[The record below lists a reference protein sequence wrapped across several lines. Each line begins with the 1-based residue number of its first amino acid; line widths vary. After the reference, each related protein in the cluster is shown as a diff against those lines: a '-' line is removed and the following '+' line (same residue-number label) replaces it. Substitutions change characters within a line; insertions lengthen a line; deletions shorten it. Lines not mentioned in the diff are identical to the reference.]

1 MKDYALIIMK
11 PDALERG
18 LVETI
23 VKQFIDSGFQLEM
36 VGFKTVEAELI
47 LSHYQEVI
55 EKLGD
60 WFKTM
65 VLKDFVGKAM
75 IPIILS
81 QDSENAIAN
90 ARALTGATDPAGAAP
105 GTIRG
110 DYGQD
115 SMVAAN
121 DESRSC
127 FNLIHCSDSQEAF
140 ETEAK
145 LWFDPQIAR
154 LFMRQA

>member
-1 MKDYALIIMK
+1 MKEYALIIMK

-23 VKQFIDSGFQLEM
+23 VKQFIDKDFQVEM
-36 VGFKTVEAELI
+36 VGFKTVEENLI

-60 WFKTM
+60 WFKAL
-65 VLKDFVGKAM
+65 VIKDFVGKGM
-75 IPIILS
+75 IPVILS
-81 QDSENAIAN
+81 QDSVAAIAN
-90 ARALTGATDPAGAAP
+90 ARALTGATDPAAAAK

-115 SMVAAN
+115 SMESAN
-121 DESRSC
+121 AQGRSC
-127 FNLIHCSDSQEAF
+127 FNLIHCSDSKEAF
-140 ETEAK
+140 ETEVK
-145 LWFDPQIAR
+145 LWFDPQIAKC
-154 LFMRQA
+154 FMR

>member
-23 VKQFIDSGFQLEM
+23 VKRFIDKEFQVEM
-36 VGFKTVEAELI
+36 VGFKTVAETLI
-47 LSHYQEVI
+47 LSHYAEVI

-60 WFKTM
+60 WFREM
-65 VLKDFVGKAM
+65 VISDFVGKGM
-75 IPIILS
+75 IPIIIS
-81 QDSENAIAN
+81 QNSEAAIAN
-90 ARALTGATDPAGAAP
+90 ARALTGATDPAAAAK

-115 SMVAAN
+115 SMEAAN
-121 DESRSC
+121 AEKRSC
-127 FNLIHCSDSQEAF
+127 FNLLHCSDSKEAF
-140 ETEAK
+140 ETEVK
-145 LWFDPQIAR
+145 LWFDPQIAQ
-154 LFMRQA
+154 LFMR

>member
-1 MKDYALIIMK
+1 MKNYALIIMK

-23 VKQFIDSGFQLEM
+23 VKRFVDQAFQIEM
-36 VGFKTVEAELI
+36 VGYKTVETELI
-47 LSHYQEVI
+47 LTHYAEVI

-60 WFKTM
+60 WFKEM
-65 VLKDFVGKAM
+65 VIRDFVGKGM

-81 QDSENAIAN
+81 QDSEAAIAN
-90 ARALTGATDPAGAAP
+90 ARALTGATDPASATK

-115 SMVAAN
+115 SLEAAN
-121 DESRSC
+121 AEGRSC
-127 FNLIHCSDSQEAF
+127 FNLIHCSDSMAAF
-140 ETEAK
+140 ESEVK
-145 LWFDPQIAR
+145 LWFDAEIASQ
-154 LFMRQA
+154 FMR